1 MKNNVYPENGSIVIV
16 DNQID
21 EAIPLMK
28 VLSKNGIPFKYFNGK
43 AEELPDGPLDNV
55 RIVFLD
61 IELEGME
68 GVTADKTKLSTL
80 ANVISRIV
88 TRKCQPYI
96 IIAWTKHQEL
106 VNNLNEYLKGLSP
119 LFILPI
125 DKSKCKVNGSDEFD
139 IQEVSKQL
147 DEKIKELGCFEFF
160 LKWQNISNR
169 SSGKIIN
176 DISSIYPFDGKW
188 NNNTNNLLVKLAD
201 AYAGKQVDNDNV
213 WKYAMLSFN
222 SLFLDIIESDIF
234 TDNLD
239 TDKNMDL
246 PQQPDLDD
254 INIIGEINRR
264 LHISIENNNKP
275 VPGNIYTIDKK
286 SPTYCN
292 LIENMD
298 FYGKKYFKKIKENI
312 KDFNKGDEQLMKK
325 IETILIGHIDVL
337 PEDMKDIYLEVS
349 PFCDYAQKKWKKS
362 RILSG
367 VMCPIKYEDYI
378 KKADYIYKTP
388 LFRIDNNLYYFVFD
402 IRLLTSIEIE
412 KLNDLK
418 STMRIRKELLNDI
431 QTKIA
436 GHINRLGI
444 TSL

>member
-1 MKNNVYPENGSIVIV
+1 MKDNVYPENGSIVIV
-16 DNQID
+16 DDQID
-21 EAIPLMK
+21 EALPLMK

-222 SLFLDIIESDIF
+222 SLFLDIIENDIF

-239 TDKNMDL
+239 TNKNMDL
-246 PQQPDLDD
+246 PQQPNLDD
-254 INIIGEINRR
+254 KNIIGEINRR
-264 LHISIENNNKP
+264 LHISIENNVNP
-275 VPGNIYTIDKK
+275 VPGNIYSSIENMVVDKK
-286 SPTYCN
+286 ILIENIFNGDLNQFKEKEN
-292 LIENMD
+292 LIE
-298 FYGKKYFKKIKENI
+298 KSE
-312 KDFNKGDEQLMKK
+312 
-325 IETILIGHIDVL
+325 LIH
-337 PEDMKDIYLEVS
+337 LEVS
-349 PFCDYAQKKWKKS
+349 PFCDYAQNKWKRS
-362 RILSG
+362 RILNG
-367 VMCPIKYEDYI
+367 VKWPEKYEGNL
-378 KKADYIYKTP
+378 KKADYVYKTP
-388 LFRIDNNLYYFVFD
+388 LVRIDNNLYYFVFD
-402 IRLLTSIEIE
+402 IRFLTSIEIE
-412 KLNDLK
+412 KLNNVT

>member
-16 DNQID
+16 DDQID
-21 EAIPLMK
+21 EALPLMK
-28 VLSKNGIPFKYFNGK
+28 ALSKTGISFKYFNGK

-61 IELEGME
+61 IELEGMK
-68 GVTADKTKLSTL
+68 GVIADKTKLSAL
-80 ANVISRIV
+80 SSVISKIV
-88 TRKCQPYI
+88 TTKCKPYI

-106 VNNLNEYLKGLSP
+106 VSDLNNYLKELSP
-119 LFILPI
+119 LFTLCI
-125 DKSKCKVNGSDEFD
+125 DKSECKTEKDEFD
-139 IQEVSKQL
+139 IDKISTEL
-147 DEKIKELGCFEFF
+147 IEKINEFGSFKFF
-160 LKWQNISNR
+160 LKWQNIGNK

-176 DISSIYPFDGKW
+176 DISSIYPFDDNW
-188 NNNTNNLLVKLAD
+188 NNNTNKLLAKLAE
-201 AYAGKQVDNDNV
+201 AYAGKQVDNENV

-239 TDKNMDL
+239 NDKNMDL
-246 PQQPDLDD
+246 PQQPDLDG

-275 VPGNIYTIDKK
+275 VPGNIYSSIANIGLDKENIIESIFNGDRNQFK
-286 SPTYCN
+286 EFKEREN
-292 LIENMD
+292 LIE
-298 FYGKKYFKKIKENI
+298 ES
-312 KDFNKGDEQLMKK
+312 E
-325 IETILIGHIDVL
+325 LIH
-337 PEDMKDIYLEVS
+337 LEVS
-349 PFCDYAQKKWKKS
+349 PFCDYAQNKWKRS
-362 RILSG
+362 RILIG
-367 VMCPIKYEDYI
+367 VKWPEKYEGNL

-388 LFRIDNNLYYFVFD
+388 LFRIDGEIDGGLYYFVFD
-402 IRLLTSIEIE
+402 IRILTSIEIE
-412 KLNDLK
+412 ELNNVT
-418 STMRIRKELLNDI
+418 SIMRIRKELLNDI

>member
-1 MKNNVYPENGSIVIV
+1 MKDNVYPENGSIVIV
-16 DNQID
+16 DDQID
-21 EAIPLMK
+21 EALPLMK
-28 VLSKNGIPFKYFNGK
+28 ILSKNGISFKYFNGK
-43 AEELPDGPLDNV
+43 AEELPDMPLDNV

-68 GVTADKTKLSTL
+68 GVTEDKTKLSAL

-88 TRKCQPYI
+88 TTKCQPYV
-96 IIAWTKHQEL
+96 IIAWTKYKEL
-106 VNNLNEYLKGLSP
+106 VSSLNGYLKELSP
-119 LFILPI
+119 LFPLCI
-125 DKSKCKVNGSDEFD
+125 DKSECKTEKGEFD
-139 IQEVSKQL
+139 IDKISEKL
-147 DEKIKELGCFEFF
+147 NKKIDEFGSFKFF
-160 LKWQNISNR
+160 LKWQNISNK

-176 DISSIYPFDGKW
+176 DISSIYPFDDNW
-188 NNNTNNLLVKLAD
+188 NNNTNKLLVKLAE
-201 AYAGKQVDNDNV
+201 AYAGKQIDNDNV
-213 WKYAMLSFN
+213 WKYTMLSFN
-222 SLFLDIIESDIF
+222 SLFIDIIENEIF
-234 TDNLD
+234 TDNFD

-275 VPGNIYTIDKK
+275 VPGNIYSSIENMGVDKK
-286 SPTYCN
+286 N
-292 LIENMD
+292 LIESIFNGD
-298 FYGKKYFKKIKENI
+298 LNQFKKKENLTE
-312 KDFNKGDEQLMKK
+312 KSE
-325 IETILIGHIDVL
+325 LIH
-337 PEDMKDIYLEVS
+337 LEVS
-349 PFCDYAQKKWKKS
+349 PFCDYAQNKWKRS

-367 VMCPIKYEDYI
+367 VKWPEKYEGNL

-388 LFRIDNNLYYFVFD
+388 LVRIDNNLYYFVFD

-412 KLNDLK
+412 KLNNVT

-444 TSL
+444 TSI